1 MAKYYSVFKGK
12 SGKPKIFTT
21 WDECKAEVIGCKGA
35 IYKSFKTMDEAKE
48 FIVLNEKSS
57 GNKGFKKSNDIE
69 KINVKQNNFDEFNE
83 DGLIIYVDGSFSV
96 EKGNFSYGLLAI
108 KDKKVI
114 YEDKGVGSDKNAIS
128 LRNVSGEVL
137 GAKKAVEYA
146 IKNNYKSVTIVF
158 DYQGIESW
166 AIGTWKR
173 NNDITIEYHEFM
185 KEKMK
190 QIDIRFKKVKGHSG
204 EKYND
209 RVDFLAKSA
218 LGIF

>member
-57 GNKGFKKSNDIE
+57 GNKGFKKSNNIE

>member
-114 YEDKGVGSDKNAIS
+114 YEDKGVGSDRNAIS

>member
-209 RVDFLAKSA
+209 RVDFLARSA

>member
-48 FIVLNEKSS
+48 FIDLNRKNS
-57 GNKGFKKSNDIE
+57 GNKHIKKSND
-69 KINVKQNNFDEFNE
+69 KSNSDNYQNSLDESKE
-83 DGLIIYVDGSFSV
+83 DELVVYVDGSFSV

-108 KDKKVI
+108 KDKEVI
-114 YEDKGVGSDKNAIS
+114 YEDKGVGFDKRAVS

>member
-1 MAKYYSVFKGK
+1 MAKYYSVYKGK
-12 SGKPKIFTT
+12 SGEPKIFTT
-21 WDECKAEVIGCKGA
+21 WDECKKEVIGFKGA
-35 IYKSFKTMDEAKE
+35 IYKSFKTMEEAKE
-48 FIVLNEKSS
+48 FIALNEKNSNS
-57 GNKGFKKSNDIE
+57 KSFRKSNNMNALYNKQSIAN
-69 KINVKQNNFDEFNE
+69 KIDE
-83 DGLIIYVDGSFSV
+83 DGLIIYVDGSFSN

-114 YEDKGVGSDKNAIS
+114 YEDKGVGFDKTAIS

-137 GAKKAVEYA
+137 GAEKAVEYA
-146 IKNNYKSVTIVF
+146 IENKYKSVTIVF

-166 AIGTWKR
+166 ALGTWKR
-173 NNDITIEYHEFM
+173 NNDITIKYHEFM
-185 KEKMK
+185 QERMK
-190 QIDIRFKKVKGHSG
+190 KIDIRFKKVKGHSG

>member
-12 SGKPKIFTT
+12 SGVPKIFTT
-21 WDECKAEVIGCKGA
+21 WDACKAEVIGYKGA

-48 FIVLNEKSS
+48 FIDLNRKNS
-57 GNKGFKKSNDIE
+57 GNKHIKKSND
-69 KINVKQNNFDEFNE
+69 KSNSDNYQNSLDESKE
-83 DGLIIYVDGSFSV
+83 DELVVYVDGSFSV

-108 KDKKVI
+108 KDKEVI
-114 YEDKGVGSDKNAIS
+114 YEDKGVGFDKRAVS

-173 NNDITIEYHEFM
+173 NNEITMEYHEFM

>member
-69 KINVKQNNFDEFNE
+69 KINVKQKNLDEINK

>member
-190 QIDIRFKKVKGHSG
+190 QIDIRFKKVKGHSR